1 MILSLV
7 CLAVAALCYA
17 VSQLQQHGKLVWSS
31 PVRPFGFWGERS
43 DVRKYKPGT
52 HEPAFPLSTTL
63 LVFVTDGY
71 HFMQWL
77 MKIFIALA
85 FVPFVGWWWS
95 LGYWTVFTVVFAAG
109 YKFMQR

>member
-1 MILSLV
+1 MTVSLI

-17 VSQLQQHGKLVWSS
+17 VSQLQQHGKLVWSN
-31 PVRPFGFWGERS
+31 PVKPRGFWGKDS
-43 DVRKYKPGT
+43 DKRKYKYNCT

-85 FVPFVGWWWS
+85 FVPFVGWWS
-95 LGYWTVFTVVFAAG
+95 LGYWAVFTVVFAIG
-109 YKFMQR
+109 YKFMQK